1 MPGDRVTSEDG
12 RQVEF
17 PHTRKGGVVR
27 VVQQRTAVL
36 ALVGGLVTGGGGS
49 FAAARFML
57 TAAIQQEIKQHDRDP
72 EAHAPLVRAAE
83 RWRESQEFDSAEKQR
98 LHTQLDA
105 LSKDV
110 RETREAVIRLE
121 AQLRRGGR

>member
-1 MPGDRVTSEDG
+1 MPGDRVKTDDG
-12 RQVEF
+12 LTAEF
-17 PHTRKGGVVR
+17 SGTRGTKTVKF
-27 VVQQRTAVL
+27 VQQRTAVL

-98 LHTQLDA
+98 LQTQLDA

-121 AQLRRGGR
+121 AQLKRGGR